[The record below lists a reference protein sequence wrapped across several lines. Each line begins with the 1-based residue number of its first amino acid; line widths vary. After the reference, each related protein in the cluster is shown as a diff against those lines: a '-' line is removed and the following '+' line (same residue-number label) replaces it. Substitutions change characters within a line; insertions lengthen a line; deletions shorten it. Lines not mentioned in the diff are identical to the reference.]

1 MNSDVK
7 VIQPRSV
14 GWLEKKL
21 DQEEIDYLWKRIEKS
36 GGNHKGNLAG
46 HISASKTL
54 TDEDDWFFNRVILP
68 LCLQYNESFGA
79 QSDALL
85 LDILMSTK
93 YESFEYFLKSMWVNY
108 QKQNEFNPLHNHGG
122 LYSFVIWMKIP
133 TKHFIQNKN
142 SLAKESNSRV
152 ISSFEIS
159 YVDILGNIRQY
170 PYRMNPN
177 VEGTM
182 LFFPSKLNHQVYPF
196 YDCDEDRISISGN
209 VCIQ

>member
-1 MNSDVK
+1 
-7 VIQPRSV
+7 
-14 GWLEKKL
+14 
-21 DQEEIDYLWKRIEKS
+21 
-36 GGNHKGNLAG
+36 
-46 HISASKTL
+46 
-54 TDEDDWFFNRVILP
+54 
-68 LCLQYNESFGA
+68 
-79 QSDALL
+79 
-85 LDILMSTK
+85 
-93 YESFEYFLKSMWVNY
+93 MWVNY